1 MEEEQKSVWFNA
13 LDWSMGEYLERAD
26 PVPTRIKELDNCL
39 VKGMRPGL
47 YTILGKPGEG
57 KSALALAIAT
67 NCARFGIRSAILS
80 LEMPASSAWLR
91 CASVWSVDA
100 PDEGDF
106 GCPTFAWS
114 GVDDEAAATIMYGG
128 GNLSTGGDPVITAAR
143 VMAAQKLPLMIAE
156 PPDPDIN
163 TVLDLLVE
171 AKEAG
176 AQLAVI
182 DYLQLINVPGAERGY
197 DRVTEA
203 TNALANAAKGLRL
216 PIILIAALNRD
227 AMTAG
232 APGMHGAAG
241 SSMVEYA
248 STCVMVYT
256 RDKEAK
262 DEEPGTRK
270 MLLSIEK
277 NRHGPVTDSPIRLT
291 YWPSFNLIQ
300 EMERYVGKTS

>member
-1 MEEEQKSVWFNA
+1 MDDGQQRSAWFDA
-13 LDWSMGEYLERAD
+13 LKWSMTEYMEQAE
-26 PVPTRIKELDNCL
+26 PVPTRIQELDNCL
-39 VKGMRPGL
+39 IGGMRPGL

-67 NCARFGIRSAILS
+67 NCARFGTKTAILS
-80 LEMPASSAWLR
+80 LEMPAFSAWLR

-100 PDEGDF
+100 GEDV
-106 GCPTFAWS
+106 CPMFAWS
-114 GVDDEAAATIMYGG
+114 GADQSADITVKYGG
-128 GNLSTGGDPVITAAR
+128 EHLASGGDPVITAAR

-156 PPDPDIN
+156 PKDPSIG

-176 AQLAVI
+176 ARLAVI
-182 DYLQLINVPGAERGY
+182 DYLQIISVPGAERGY

-262 DEEPGTRK
+262 DEKPGTRK

-277 NRHGPVTDSPIRLT
+277 NRHGPVTDVPIRLT
-291 YWPSFNLIQ
+291 YWPAFNLID
-300 EMERYVGKTS
+300 EMKRYVGKTN